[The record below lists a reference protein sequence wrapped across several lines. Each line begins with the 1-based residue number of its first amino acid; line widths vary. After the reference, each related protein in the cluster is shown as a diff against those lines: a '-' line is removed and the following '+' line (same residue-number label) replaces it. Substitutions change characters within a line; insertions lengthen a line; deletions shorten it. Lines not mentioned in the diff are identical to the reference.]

1 MDLNTLLARVI
12 EIGSSDLH
20 LKDSSVPIA
29 RVDGDLQE
37 IDDRVMAGED
47 LEGVLQQITEHTP
60 AKREAF
66 LATGELDSAYV
77 AETIGRFRVNGF
89 RQRGAISF
97 AFRYVPRVV
106 PSFRKLGLPDGLDS
120 IAEERRGLVL
130 ITGATGA
137 GKSTTLAAIVD
148 HINRTRR
155 QRIVTIEDPIEIV
168 HDDQSCIVNQREV
181 GLDTESFGQALR
193 RVLRQ
198 GPDVILIGELRDE
211 ESARAA
217 LQAAESGHLVL
228 STMHTIDAVE
238 TITRLIELF
247 PAAKQTMIRQVLAG
261 TLRGA
266 VAQRL
271 LPKIGGG
278 RVVAV
283 EVMINTAR
291 VYEMIRDP
299 IKTGLIADAIDEGSV
314 HRMQTFSQSLVQLVL
329 DGSVE
334 YETAANAA
342 TNRHNFEIAAKQAL
356 KEQAAAV
363 EGDTEAED
371 GAETDEEPVSHLRL
385 S

>member
-181 GLDTESFGQALR
+181 GLDTESFGQSLTQGAPPGPR
-193 RVLRQ
+193 RHPHR
-198 GPDVILIGELRDE
+198 
-211 ESARAA
+211 RAA
-217 LQAAESGHLVL
+217 RRG
-228 STMHTIDAVE
+228 I
-238 TITRLIELF
+238 
-247 PAAKQTMIRQVLAG
+247 G
-261 TLRGA
+261 TGCIA
-266 VAQRL
+266 
-271 LPKIGGG
+271 GG
-278 RVVAV
+278 RV
-283 EVMINTAR
+283 
-291 VYEMIRDP
+291 
-299 IKTGLIADAIDEGSV
+299 GSP
-314 HRMQTFSQSLVQLVL
+314 RSL
-329 DGSVE
+329 DH
-334 YETAANAA
+334 A
-342 TNRHNFEIAAKQAL
+342 HN
-356 KEQAAAV
+356 
-363 EGDTEAED
+363 
-371 GAETDEEPVSHLRL
+371 
-385 S
+385 